1 MCIYSKNH
9 DHHRYSGIPHSSRSF
24 EQSRAG
30 CSFVSKSI
38 AMENH
43 AHLLLV
49 EDEVKVAAFIKKG
62 LEKQGFTVDV
72 ATDGREGK
80 QFFDERTYHLLILDV
95 NLPYMDGVE
104 LASYV
109 RTKNTQVPILMLTAL
124 DTTADK
130 LAGFD
135 AGVDDYLV
143 KPFDFME
150 LIARLKALLK
160 RSVKS
165 EEPTNIL
172 RVADLELD
180 LDQKIAR
187 RGGQNIELTAKE
199 FSLLEYLMRNRGRVV
214 SKVDIAEQV
223 WDIDFDTGTNFIE
236 VYINYLRKKIE
247 RENSP
252 KLIHTVVGMG
262 YTLKEK

>member
-1 MCIYSKNH
+1 MEF
-9 DHHRYSGIPHSSRSF
+9 IP
-24 EQSRAG
+24 
-30 CSFVSKSI
+30 
-38 AMENH
+38 
-43 AHLLLV
+43 HLLLV
-49 EDEVKVAAFIKKG
+49 EDETKVATFIKKG
-62 LEKQGFTVDV
+62 LERQGFTVEI
-72 ATDGREGK
+72 AEDGREGK
-80 QFFDERTYHLLILDV
+80 RFFDERTYDLLILDV
-95 NLPYMDGVE
+95 NLPYMDGIQ
-104 LASYV
+104 LAHYI

-135 AGVDDYLV
+135 AGIDDYLV

-150 LIARLKALLK
+150 LVARLKALLK
-160 RSVKS
+160 RAAKTTESPNV
-165 EEPTNIL
+165 L

-180 LDQKIAR
+180 LDQKLAR
-187 RGGQNIELTAKE
+187 RSGQSIELTAKE
-199 FSLLEYLMRNRGRVV
+199 FALLEYLMRNRGRVV
-214 SKVDIAEQV
+214 SKVDIAEKV

-247 RENSP
+247 KDSAN

>member
-1 MCIYSKNH
+1 
-9 DHHRYSGIPHSSRSF
+9 
-24 EQSRAG
+24 
-30 CSFVSKSI
+30 
-38 AMENH
+38 MENN

-49 EDEVKVAAFIKKG
+49 EDEVKVATFIKKG
-62 LEKQGFTVDV
+62 LEKQGFTVDIAV
-72 ATDGREGK
+72 DGREGK
-80 QFFDERTYHLLILDV
+80 QFFDQRTYNLLILDV

-104 LASYV
+104 LATYI
-109 RTKNTQVPILMLTAL
+109 RTKNPLVPILMLTAL

-150 LIARLKALLK
+150 LIARLRALLK
-160 RSVKS
+160 RSTQAS
-165 EEPTNIL
+165 TSTNLL

-180 LDQKIAR
+180 LDQKLAR
-187 RGGQNIELTAKE
+187 RAGQTIELTAKE
-199 FSLLEYLMRNRGRVV
+199 FALLEYLMRNRGRVV
-214 SKVDIAEQV
+214 SKVDIAEKV

-247 RENSP
+247 KENSP